1 MSKRRRLRR
10 PVCRGTVEIKAD
22 EGTSRKRTA
31 EHEVWGQV
39 LVGAEATGPSLS
51 LAPVAKKLD
60 GETSLQ
66 NTSNI

>member
-22 EGTSRKRTA
+22 DGTSRKRTA

-39 LVGAEATGPSLS
+39 LVGAEASILS
-51 LAPVAKKLD
+51 FFFMKFPEKLD
-60 GETSLQ
+60 ELEKMEKLH
-66 NTSNI
+66 

>member
-22 EGTSRKRTA
+22 DGTSRKRTA

-39 LVGAEATGPSLS
+39 LVGAEASILS
-51 LAPVAKKLD
+51 FFFHEIPREI
-60 GETSLQ
+60 G
-66 NTSNI
+66 